1 MSLFPISRVTFADPF
16 RTISIIVFQAL
27 EDNRSVGEMK
37 FPAALLIT
45 MLGNPNSFW
54 HTSTACL
61 TEAGSLTSS

>member
-16 RTISIIVFQAL
+16 KTISITVFQAF
-27 EDNRSVGEMK
+27 EDSRSVGDTK

-54 HTSTACL
+54 QASTACL